1 MPIIRNSISIFA
13 CTAHYLCNVNQ
24 KQNDMDTCKLNRG
37 RFEATVVRA
46 FRQIEKM
53 VVGAYSNMERAIVGA
68 YMKMERTIVSSFC
81 RFRNRAAS
89 KLFGKH

>member
-1 MPIIRNSISIFA
+1 MTCA
-13 CTAHYLCNVNQ
+13 AHYLCNVNQ

-37 RFEATVVRA
+37 CVEATVVRA

-53 VVGAYSNMERAIVGA
+53 VVNAYSNMEQTIVGA
-68 YMKMERTIVSSFC
+68 YLKMERTIVASFC
-81 RFRNRAAS
+81 RFRDRAAS